1 MDERPGFDRM
11 RRDAAQGAF
20 DVILAT
26 NADRLS
32 RRLSGWPAL
41 YDEVAPHGV
50 DLVTIDDGVDSRGA
64 GGAII
69 GSIRSAIAAD
79 ERERIRQRTTR
90 GRAAALAEGRWVTST
105 APFGYQRI
113 RATTGR
119 GWLLAPDPRE
129 REIVTFIFAR
139 LVRDGSHPSRVT
151 GELGE
156 RGWTQRSGLPWTPVS
171 LRDWARRPH
180 TIDIA
185 AGRTRT
191 DAVWQQWE
199 PLLPAHHVQQWRDWR
214 ESSYRPQNA
223 RGPYLLAGMVVM
235 PCGNNGLGRTAG
247 TRQSTYSCRQ
257 YLAAKRGGVKHAECR
272 NVSVNWLDATVREH
286 VRDVLSGRLELVI
299 RAQTADT
306 SAGSVEDAQDRLAAL
321 DERIGET
328 LATLL
333 REGMPAAAAARAV
346 ADMRRDREIAAAE
359 LARLHRHAYTADAA
373 PKLVKALLS
382 RARQALHTHDD
393 RTWRRVLEAL
403 STQVTIHGYVTCDAC
418 GGAGA
423 QTGSPLRDGHRG
435 PGKGRIAPIPQP
447 CPHCLRMRRVPVIDI
462 AIDEPVALA
471 VRDALSA

>member
-1 MDERPGFDRM
+1 MTRRAPAARRRVPLAEESTGGVRAALYARVSTATQVNVGTSLRDQERRLRAYAKSAALTVTELYCDAGVSGVDDRPGFDRM

-105 APFGYQRI
+105 APFGYRRI

-180 TIDIA
+180 TIEIA

-235 PCGNNGLGRTAG
+235 PCGNNGLGPDRGDPAVHLLVPPVPGRQAGWRQACRVPQRQRQLAGRHRPRTHHG
-247 TRQSTYSCRQ
+247 R
-257 YLAAKRGGVKHAECR
+257 
-272 NVSVNWLDATVREH
+272 
-286 VRDVLSGRLELVI
+286 LSGRLELVI

-306 SAGSVEDAQDRLAAL
+306 SVGSVEDAQDRLAAL

-359 LARLHRHAYTADAA
+359 LARLHRHAYTADAR
-373 PKLVKALLS
+373 PNWS
-382 RARQALHTHDD
+382 RRCC
-393 RTWRRVLEAL
+393 RR
-403 STQVTIHGYVTCDAC
+403 HGRPCTRATT
-418 GGAGA
+418 GRGAGSSRRS
-423 QTGSPLRDGHRG
+423 QHR
-435 PGKGRIAPIPQP
+435 
-447 CPHCLRMRRVPVIDI
+447 
-462 AIDEPVALA
+462 
-471 VRDALSA
+471 